1 MTQLTHPAQ
10 TLLQQLDGFSVQI
23 DAERERA
30 AEVLLRIL
38 NGSLYELNARAREG
52 AGLKPLPESEATHRY
67 MTQAV
72 LALSD
77 APLYPA
83 PMAFELKD
91 FKQVQASVF
100 QVARAPGQNVVYL
113 GCLLL
118 ILGVFAMLYI
128 RERRLWVWLA
138 PAGADG
144 SRATMALS
152 SNRKLMDTDREFD
165 HLRQK
170 LLHEQPE
177 GAKA

>member
-1 MTQLTHPAQ
+1 MLKM
-10 TLLQQLDGFSVQI
+10 
-23 DAERERA
+23 A
-30 AEVLLRIL
+30 A
-38 NGSLYELNARAREG
+38 S
-52 AGLKPLPESEATHRY
+52 
-67 MTQAV
+67 
-72 LALSD
+72 
-77 APLYPA
+77 
-83 PMAFELKD
+83 
-91 FKQVQASVF
+91 
-100 QVARAPGQNVVYL
+100 
-113 GCLLL
+113 LLL

-152 SNRKLMDTDREFD
+152 SNRKMMDTDREFD